1 MKRKAGLGKWMTAV
15 VFVLTAVTLVGWAK
29 GNLLVVQARSDDMAW
44 VNEIPISVVEFNK
57 SLRKNRAN
65 FGKTSGD
72 AWKKKALD
80 DSVSIKMQQIIAQE
94 NGVWSDISY
103 PSFLQQWKRENE
115 RRQQAIQNKQ
125 AVFGPTQ
132 YSEDGYFEYMLSNAN
147 IAVKKKMQER
157 EAAGLAD
164 GEGLKAFYERKKD
177 SLYASPGSVKV
188 QQVVLTFLD
197 ANHQVSLKEKKRQEM
212 EEVKAKL
219 SSGADWEEVAKAYMP
234 EGAVSVQQFAANNI
248 RQNLRSPAAQAA
260 LKLKLQEI
268 SDVIEENGSYIL
280 MKCVE
285 KSEPGSA
292 YTPFEEIKEQILKDY
307 IEDKYKEELQ
317 TRISQARIKVNDRLY
332 QAVKVGE

>member
-1 MKRKAGLGKWMTAV
+1 MRRKVGLGKWMAAV
-15 VFVLTAVTLVGWAK
+15 VLVLTAVAIVVLAK
-29 GNLLVVQARSDDMAW
+29 GSLFVVQASSDDMAW

-57 SLRKNRAN
+57 ALRKNR
-65 FGKTSGD
+65 GYSGETPTD
-72 AWKKKALD
+72 EWKQKALD

-103 PSFLQQWKRENE
+103 SSFLQQWKRENE

-125 AVFGPTQ
+125 VVFGPTQ

-147 IAVKKKMQER
+147 IAVKKKMQEQ
-157 EAAGLAD
+157 EAGLAD
-164 GEGLKAFYERKKD
+164 GLKAFYERKKD

-188 QQVVLTFLD
+188 QQVMLTLLD
-197 ANHQVSLKEKKRQEM
+197 ANHQASLKEKKRQEM

-219 SSGADWEEVAKAYMP
+219 SSGADLEEVAKAYMP
-234 EGAVSVQQFAANNI
+234 EGTISVQQFAANNV

-260 LKLKLQEI
+260 LKMKQGEI

-280 MKCVE
+280 MKCME

-307 IEDKYKEELQ
+307 IDDKYKEQLQ
-317 TRISQARIKVNDRLY
+317 TRISRAQIMVNDRLY

>member
-1 MKRKAGLGKWMTAV
+1 MKRKVGLCKWMAAV
-15 VFVLTAVTLVGWAK
+15 VLVLTAAASVVLAK
-29 GNLLVVQARSDDMAW
+29 GNLFVVQAKSDDIAW

-57 SLRKNRAN
+57 ALRKNRAY
-65 FGKTSGD
+65 SGESPTD
-72 AWKKKALD
+72 VWKQKALD

-94 NGVWSDISY
+94 NGVWPDISY
-103 PSFLQQWKRENE
+103 SSFLQQWKRENE
-115 RRQQAIQNKQ
+115 RRQQAIRNKQ
-125 AVFGPTQ
+125 VVFGPTQ

-147 IAVKKKMQER
+147 LAVKKQMQEQ
-157 EAAGLAD
+157 EAELAD
-164 GEGLKAFYERKKD
+164 GLKAFYERKKD

-188 QQVVLTFLD
+188 QQVMLTFLD
-197 ANHQVSLKEKKRQEM
+197 ANHQVSSKDKKRQEM

-219 SSGADWEEVAKAYMP
+219 SSGADLEEAAKAYMP
-234 EGAVSVQQFAANNI
+234 EGTVSVQQFAANNV

-260 LKLKLQEI
+260 LKLKQGEI

-280 MKCVE
+280 MKCME
-285 KSEPGSA
+285 KSEPGFA

-307 IEDKYKEELQ
+307 IDDKYKEELQ